1 MESDLELA
9 GHVLREGSEPA
20 FRALYRRHT
29 PALYLFVLRLLGG
42 LERDAEDVVQDTWI
56 RAVEQLPGFRWEASF
71 RTWLFGIG
79 LNRSRE
85 VLRKA
90 GRSLDVVSPEI
101 EPRLPAPRLPEKIDL
116 EEAIRQLPQG
126 YREVLLL
133 HDVEGWT
140 HEEIARGLGI
150 TSGTSRSQLHFARRA
165 VRHHLNRKDAS

>member
-1 MESDLELA
+1 MENDAELA
-9 GHVLREGSEPA
+9 GRVLREGSEPA
-20 FRALYRRHT
+20 FRALYGRHT

-42 LERDAEDVVQDTWI
+42 VEREAEDVVQDTWI

-85 VLRKA
+85 VLRKN
-90 GRSLDVVSPEI
+90 GRSGDAVSPEI
-101 EPRLPAPRLPEKIDL
+101 EPRLPAPRLAEKIDL

-140 HEEIARGLGI
+140 HDEIARSLGI

-165 VRHHLNRKDAS
+165 VRCHLNGKD